1 MTSKTCTLSL
11 ALLLTLGFT
20 VAADEIRGVVVKA
33 DPASHEL
40 TVQLRGRRAR
50 PATLTF
56 MVDKETQITEG
67 AQTLKLADIPAGKRV
82 RVTYEIQAAEP
93 VATHIRVL
101 GALLQG
107 AGALPGPGGAPPMP
121 PAPLKGEPGA
131 ITGVLRRIA
140 ITDRE
145 IVVVNASAKSGQEIE
160 TTILVPDATK
170 ILREQK
176 SIRFQDLKEGDQVAV
191 NAEKKGRKLLARSIH
206 VGTVTGAM
214 APPQPNAAPNAN
226 ERIQRIR
233 EILKIVDGILQRMD
247 ERDR

>member
-1 MTSKTCTLSL
+1 
-11 ALLLTLGFT
+11 
-20 VAADEIRGVVVKA
+20 
-33 DPASHEL
+33 
-40 TVQLRGRRAR
+40 
-50 PATLTF
+50 
-56 MVDKETQITEG
+56 
-67 AQTLKLADIPAGKRV
+67 
-82 RVTYEIQAAEP
+82 
-93 VATHIRVL
+93 
-101 GALLQG
+101 
-107 AGALPGPGGAPPMP
+107 MP

-131 ITGVLRRIA
+131 ITGVLRRVA

-145 IVVVNASAKSGQEIE
+145 IVVVNAGAKGGPEIE

-170 ILREQK
+170 ILRDQK

-191 NAEKKGRKLLARSIH
+191 NAEKKGRKLLARSIQ
-206 VGTVTGAM
+206 VGPVTGAM

>member
-1 MTSKTCTLSL
+1 
-11 ALLLTLGFT
+11 
-20 VAADEIRGVVVKA
+20 
-33 DPASHEL
+33 
-40 TVQLRGRRAR
+40 
-50 PATLTF
+50 
-56 MVDKETQITEG
+56 
-67 AQTLKLADIPAGKRV
+67 
-82 RVTYEIQAAEP
+82 
-93 VATHIRVL
+93 
-101 GALLQG
+101 
-107 AGALPGPGGAPPMP
+107 MP

-131 ITGVLRRIA
+131 ITGVLRRVA

-191 NAEKKGRKLLARSIH
+191 NAEKKGRKLLARSIQ
-206 VGTVTGAM
+206 VGTVAGAM